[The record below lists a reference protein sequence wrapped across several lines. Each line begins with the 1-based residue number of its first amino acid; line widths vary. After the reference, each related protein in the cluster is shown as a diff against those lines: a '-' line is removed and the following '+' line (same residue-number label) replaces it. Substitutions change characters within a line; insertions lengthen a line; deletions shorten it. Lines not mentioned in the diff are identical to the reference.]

1 MTLRLANENDFPE
14 ILRMAKRFHEISP
27 YRGLPFSEDSCKNV
41 FDFYLRGDKT
51 DIVIILAGDNP
62 YGMLIACANQLP
74 FSEDKVAMEL
84 AWWVDEDKRGSK
96 DSLLMKKAYEA
107 WARKIGASITQMA
120 MLDEVTNLDKFYR
133 KQGYVPAERSYIK
146 ET

>member
-14 ILRMAKRFHEISP
+14 ILRMARAFHEVSP
-27 YRGLPFSEDSCKNV
+27 YRDLEFSEDSCRNV
-41 FDFYLRGDKT
+41 FDLYLRGDKT
-51 DIVIILAGDNP
+51 DIVIILSDNS
-62 YGMLIACANQLP
+62 GMLIACANQLP
-74 FSEDKVAMEL
+74 FSNDKVAMEL

-107 WARKIGASITQMA
+107 WARKIGAKLTQMA